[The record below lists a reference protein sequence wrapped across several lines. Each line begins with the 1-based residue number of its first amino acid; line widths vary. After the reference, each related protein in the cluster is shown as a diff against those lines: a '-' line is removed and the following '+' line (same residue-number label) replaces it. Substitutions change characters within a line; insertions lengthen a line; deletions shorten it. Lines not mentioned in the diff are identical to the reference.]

1 MWSAVRMTVVPA
13 PLRPSRR
20 SLLLSGALLGALGL
34 AGCEPATGDGET
46 EPEDPPPTLSMEPM
60 QNHGSTIP
68 AHAVLSGLT
77 PIAPAGDRP
86 FAALALVKRAY
97 EDEMTVLRP
106 DQYGEEPVPIDPGST
121 SVVADDSAVRA
132 RVITSSRTDGGWH
145 STLLTSEDLT
155 DWEEIPL
162 AQEVDLPVES
172 AGDGLVASVQDGAR
186 IELWEVAD
194 DGAVAPLTPLEVPE
208 GQQWRVQGLAREDGM
223 IVLLL
228 EVVELRSDQIS
239 DSSCT
244 MVSAD
249 GGKSW
254 SAPVPVVED
263 GTDPL
268 VESIWRHGKQFVVLG
283 GTRVQPEWAE
293 RRSYWRPTS
302 WVSDDG
308 KDFREVPVPLP
319 RWGLDGW
326 TWGEKGEVNAQTEMD
341 MADLDWGAPVVLPD
355 GGAMH
360 LAITYENTHW
370 IATRDAKG
378 TWTVSERR
386 TSFEDVIDEMVAM
399 PDSVVVA
406 FPGRVTGAR
415 LERGGRGA
423 DPWKMSWGGVPLS
436 PSRRLVT
443 DSGLCGTPVS
453 LLFQQST
460 RELVVDEDDGSTEV
474 VTHRGAWAFM
484 VDGEEMATVEGLPE
498 KAWQRDSLALRAL
511 EPGTVLLL
519 GVEQDEEGTNRL
531 RGHVSVDGD
540 WVETSLDVARPS
552 DVRSLSTI
560 DGVHHLCVVT
570 LLEDRDRYRLSPLVL
585 TSSDGVEW
593 EELMSPEAIDLPAE
607 GAELG
612 ARILRVEKIDET
624 IVGVGSTVGE
634 DSYYRAA
641 SFVLEDGTWKVLP
654 LEGAGLGSTIT
665 SLDRLGE
672 DAVVRVWMAGLE
684 AQGRIDAQGAV
695 TLDDEPTEDVRG
707 RIIDLGEGVLVAPG
721 ELLSSESGPD
731 YGSCIWASRD
741 GGASWG
747 ATVIPGAEGHRGTVH
762 LLLDGDDLVALTSP
776 GGAVLSHRIVDPRA
790 QLGVG

>member
-1 MWSAVRMTVVPA
+1 
-13 PLRPSRR
+13 
-20 SLLLSGALLGALGL
+20 
-34 AGCEPATGDGET
+34 
-46 EPEDPPPTLSMEPM
+46 
-60 QNHGSTIP
+60 
-68 AHAVLSGLT
+68 
-77 PIAPAGDRP
+77 
-86 FAALALVKRAY
+86 
-97 EDEMTVLRP
+97 
-106 DQYGEEPVPIDPGST
+106 
-121 SVVADDSAVRA
+121 
-132 RVITSSRTDGGWH
+132 
-145 STLLTSEDLT
+145 
-155 DWEEIPL
+155 
-162 AQEVDLPVES
+162 
-172 AGDGLVASVQDGAR
+172 
-186 IELWEVAD
+186 
-194 DGAVAPLTPLEVPE
+194 
-208 GQQWRVQGLAREDGM
+208 
-223 IVLLL
+223 
-228 EVVELRSDQIS
+228 
-239 DSSCT
+239 

-263 GTDPL
+263 ETDRL

-293 RRSYWRPTS
+293 SRSYWRPTS

-326 TWGEKGEVNAQTEMD
+326 TWGEKGEVDAQTEMD
-341 MADLDWGAPVVLPD
+341 MTDLDWGAPVVLPD

-360 LAITYENTHW
+360 LAITYENIHW

-386 TSFEDVIDEMVAM
+386 NSFEDVIDEMVAM

-406 FPGRVTGAR
+406 FPGTVAGTR
-415 LERGGRGA
+415 LEQDDLGA
-423 DPWKMSWGGVPLS
+423 DKWQSIWDGASLS
-436 PSRRLVT
+436 PGRRLVT

-460 RELVVDEDDGSTEV
+460 RELVVDEEDGSTEV

-531 RGHVSVDGD
+531 RGHATVDGD
-540 WVETSLDVARPS
+540 WVESSLDVERPR
-552 DVRSLSTI
+552 DIRSLSTI

-570 LLEDRDRYRLSPLVL
+570 LLEDGDRYRLSPLVL

-593 EELMSPEAIDLPAE
+593 EELVSPEAIDLPAE

-612 ARILRVEKIDET
+612 ARILGVEKVGET

-641 SFVLEDGTWKVLP
+641 SFVLEGERWKVLP

-665 SLDRLGE
+665 SLGRLGE
-672 DAVVRVWMAGLE
+672 DVVVRVWMAGLE
-684 AQGRIDAQGAV
+684 GQGRIDSQGAV
-695 TLDDEPTEDVRG
+695 TLDDDSTEDVRG
-707 RIIDLGEGVLVAPG
+707 RIIDLGKGLLVAPG
-721 ELLSSESGPD
+721 ELL
-731 YGSCIWASRD
+731 
-741 GGASWG
+741 
-747 ATVIPGAEGHRGTVH
+747 
-762 LLLDGDDLVALTSP
+762 
-776 GGAVLSHRIVDPRA
+776 
-790 QLGVG
+790 